1 MLKDKV
7 VDLIEELKDQKK
19 YAKYLRLANDGENIA
34 LEKACKQRRLG
45 IKFEYSGQG
54 MSHRNEMMEQSSRSC
69 IYEFVLCLTIR
80 ELRKKF
86 EIDSRRECASTAR
99 FYANI
104 LLNKVKRK
112 LPLIDA

>member
-1 MLKDKV
+1 MIQSATFPTLHK
-7 VDLIEELKDQKK
+7 
-19 YAKYLRLANDGENIA
+19 NNHCGEHKSWK